1 MKIGKR
7 TTEKIASTKP
17 DKNSSRKNLVL
28 GIVVAITVV
37 LIIWVYSMGR
47 KAEETVSVVM
57 LAENVYKN
65 QVITDT
71 VLKEY
76 QMLTG
81 EFEKYAVTNEETGQT
96 SRRIVLWDERN
107 ILIGT
112 FAAYP
117 LQQDTVAMY
126 NNFVKSRTDNT
137 DNVMYSFPGKNV
149 VSLEV
154 GEQDLDAFKTFLQ
167 PGDRINVVALFSEDE
182 TIYIDDGAGG
192 TITEQ
197 VETQRQEVVFTDIM
211 LADLLNSSGG
221 SILDLFEEYRD
232 KTVYEQAALDSSDSW
247 KQNTEPST
255 MLVAL
260 TPEEEEIYYQYLNK
274 SGVEFKL
281 SLPQRTN

>member
-1 MKIGKR
+1 MKIGR
-7 TTEKIASTKP
+7 RAVEKVKLTNP
-17 DKNSSRKNLVL
+17 DKKKSRKDLIL
-28 GIVVAITVV
+28 GIVVAVTVL

-47 KAEETVSVVM
+47 KAEKTVSVVM
-57 LAENVYKN
+57 LSENVYKN
-65 QVITDT
+65 QIITEN

-76 QMLTG
+76 RMLAG
-81 EFEKYAVTNEETGQT
+81 EFEKYAVTTENTGKVA
-96 SRRIVLWDERN
+96 RRIILWEERN
-107 ILIGT
+107 KIIGA

-126 NNFVKSRTDNT
+126 NNFIKSRTDNT
-137 DNVMYSFPGKNV
+137 DNVMYSFPGKNI

-154 GEQDLDAFKTFLQ
+154 GESDLDAFKTFLE
-167 PGDRINVVALFSEDE
+167 PGDRINVVALFSEE
-182 TIYIDDGAGG
+182 ERVYIDDGAGG
-192 TITEQ
+192 TISET
-197 VETQRQEVVFTDIM
+197 VETQRQETVFNDIM

-247 KQNTEPST
+247 KQSTEPST

-260 TPEEEEIYYQYLNK
+260 TPEEEELYYQYLNK

-281 SLPQRTN
+281 SLPQRVN